1 VNSLSSLPKLLP
13 MLLLVSLLLAVPLVF
28 SQGSL
33 TITVSTD
40 KPQYLQG
47 GTVNISGKV
56 LDSQNNPVAG
66 ATVSIQVGD
75 PPMHIDLVYSDNSG
89 AYLDSFV
96 LPSAAPGSYT
106 VYASVGKAG
115 YSSSQG
121 KTQFT
126 ILPQTTVTSTSSS
139 SSSTSSSSLS
149 SSQSSGP
156 PSQCFIATAT
166 YGSEI
171 APEVALLRYFRDAQ
185 VLRTSAGRSFMQAF
199 NAFYYSFSPQV
210 ASFISANGIVRSS
223 MKVILYPLIGILFF
237 SSKIFQTLSFSAEL
251 SITISGIIAAF
262 GIGVVYIGPIA
273 ILCSRLGKPKSSSVW
288 SRVRQLNLVSC
299 VISIFAI
306 IVGEEFYSPFLLTSA
321 TVATVLSFLLL
332 GALSVQ
338 VFASRLGVSGKKV
351 GEN

>member
-1 VNSLSSLPKLLP
+1 LSSLQKLLP
-13 MLLLVSLLLAVPLVF
+13 LLLLVSLLLAVPLVF

-33 TITVSTD
+33 TLTVSTD
-40 KPQYLQG
+40 RPQYLQG

-89 AYLDSFV
+89 AYLDSFI
-96 LPSAAPGSYT
+96 LPTSAAPGPFT

-121 KTQFT
+121 QTQFT
-126 ILPQTTVTSTSSS
+126 ILPQTTVTPTSSS
-139 SSSTSSSSLS
+139 SSSTSSSSS
-149 SSQSSGP
+149 SSQPSGP

-237 SSKIFQTLSFSAEL
+237 SSKIFQVLSFNAEL
-251 SITISGIIAAF
+251 SITISGIIAAL

-273 ILCSRLGKPKSSSVW
+273 VICSRLGRPKVSSLW
-288 SRVRQLNLVSC
+288 STVRQLNLVSC
-299 VISIFAI
+299 IISTFAI
-306 IVGEEFYSPFLLTSA
+306 IVGEEISSPLLLTSA

-338 VFASRLGVSGKKV
+338 VFASLVSVSEKKV
-351 GEN
+351 GES